1 MTVAVMIGISG
12 GFLVVCWHGVSLVY
26 AERSLLSHGELLQFV
41 AYALI
46 FSSAVVALSDLVGD
60 LKRVDGAV
68 ERLVGLM
75 DSHPGIQSP
84 EYPVVPDRPLK
95 GYIKFS
101 NVSFAD
107 LASIASSFNSCN
119 ISVLIVSSSRG
130 NGRLIA
136 RGNTKLQN
144 AREKIRYVETVSE

>member
-1 MTVAVMIGISG
+1 MRQFSQAVECAFDAQKRRFALRSWMTVAVMIGISG
-12 GFLVVCWHGVSLVY
+12 GFLAVCWHGVSLVY

-60 LKRVDGAV
+60 LKRVDGAA

-75 DSHPGIQSP
+75 DTGIQSP
-84 EYPVVPDRPLK
+84 EYPVVPDRPMK

-101 NVSFAD
+101 NVSFAYPP
-107 LASIASSFNSCN
+107 
-119 ISVLIVSSSRG
+119 
-130 NGRLIA
+130 
-136 RGNTKLQN
+136 Q
-144 AREKIRYVETVSE
+144 